1 MQLIAQAAALGQ
13 GSEIFVLD
21 MGEQVYIADLAAELI
36 RFSGLEPGHDVEIVF
51 TGPRP
56 GEKLS
61 EELFAQGEEPGPTQ
75 HEKILVAQGNNT
87 WDSETLR
94 DHVRELEALAREGD
108 AARITA
114 KLREV
119 VPEYRPKGRQGEG
132 ERG

>member
-1 MQLIAQAAALGQ
+1 M
-13 GSEIFVLD
+13 
-21 MGEQVYIADLAAELI
+21 
-36 RFSGLEPGHDVEIVF
+36 
-51 TGPRP
+51 
-56 GEKLS
+56 
-61 EELFAQGEEPGPTQ
+61 FAQGEEPGPTQ

-119 VPEYRPKGRQGEG
+119 VSEYRPREGGGAG
-132 ERG
+132 ERGRGGAEEEGGGGAEERRGISREAEGDSQWMRERVVFLPAPLVP

>member
-21 MGEQVYIADLAAELI
+21 MGEQVYIADLAAELV

-108 AARITA
+108 AGRIIA

-119 VPEYRPKGRQGEG
+119 VPEYRPDGQ
-132 ERG
+132 